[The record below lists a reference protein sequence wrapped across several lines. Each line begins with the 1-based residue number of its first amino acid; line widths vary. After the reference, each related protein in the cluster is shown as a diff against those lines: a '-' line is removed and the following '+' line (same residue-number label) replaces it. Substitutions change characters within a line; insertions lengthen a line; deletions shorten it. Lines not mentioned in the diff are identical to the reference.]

1 VSWSCDF
8 VGSYHNYQA
17 TNCCFSEDGSL
28 LAVSFEE
35 TVTVWDSVTWDLKC
49 TFCHPPGKI
58 RYVFHLAFYVLNCQ
72 NRKNQFVVVGELVYV
87 HINTEFNSLKKR
99 L

>member
-1 VSWSCDF
+1 MSWSCDF

-17 TNCCFSEDGSL
+17 THCCFSEDGSV

-58 RYVFHLAFYVLNCQ
+58 RYVFHLFFMSCSDSRNT
-72 NRKNQFVVVGELVYV
+72 KNQFIVIQDLVYMF
-87 HINTEFNSLKKR
+87 I
-99 L
+99 